1 MVLSILVLAGAAAC
15 GSTESFGPASAPS
28 PATSTAPS
36 TGECSAVRAVAA
48 AGLPGL
54 EHPPPTVEQQARNAA
69 KYYQQIAQA
78 IQASGA
84 TDTCSTTVLHDA
96 EQLTSA
102 EAALAA
108 SSPDD
113 GSAATNQPMINAVGK
128 MSSALGQ
135 LDTDQ
140 FEFDTDCGIPTI
152 TPN

>member
-1 MVLSILVLAGAAAC
+1 MVLCILVLVGAAAC
-15 GSTESFGPASAPS
+15 GSTESFGPAPAPS
-28 PATSTAPS
+28 PATAAAAS
-36 TGECSAVRAVAA
+36 A
-48 AGLPGL
+48 AGLLGL
-54 EHPPPTVEQQARNAA
+54 EHPPPTVEEQAQNAA
-69 KYYQQIAQA
+69 KYYQQVAQA
-78 IQASGA
+78 IQARGA
-84 TDTCSTTVLHDA
+84 TDTLSTTVLNDA

>member
-1 MVLSILVLAGAAAC
+1 V
-15 GSTESFGPASAPS
+15 
-28 PATSTAPS
+28 
-36 TGECSAVRAVAA
+36 CSAVKAVVA

-54 EHPPPTVEQQARNAA
+54 EHPPPTVEQQAQNSA

-84 TDTCSTTVLHDA
+84 TDTLSTTVLHDA
-96 EQLTSA
+96 EQLASA

-108 SSPDD
+108 SSPD
-113 GSAATNQPMINAVGK
+113 SSPATNQAAINAVGNLT
-128 MSSALGQ
+128 SAQGQ

-140 FEFDTDCGIPTI
+140 FEFDADCGIPTI